1 MFARIKKS
9 GRHQYLQIVENR
21 KIKGKVVQRVLVTL
35 GRMDQLHKKDRIET
49 LIRSLSR
56 FSEKVLLILSGKSDV
71 SASAKKIG
79 PALIFERLWKELGIQ
94 KVTRG
99 LLGERKFEFDVERAI
114 FLTVLHR
121 LFVSGSDR
129 SCDRWRRD
137 SVIEGVHAL
146 SLHHLY
152 RAMAFLGEEVQ
163 DQSGATPFAPRCH
176 KDLIEERIFFE
187 RRELFTGLD
196 LVFFDTTSLCF
207 EGEGG
212 EALGQKGHSR
222 DHRPDLNQ
230 MVIGAVI
237 DSGGKPVC
245 CEMWPGNTADVGSL
259 IPVIDRIRSRF
270 HVGQFC
276 IVADRGMISAETV
289 KELDRREIPYIL
301 GARMRKVKEVNR
313 DVLSRPGRY
322 REVHP
327 AGRYCKDPAPLSV
340 KEVCHNGSRYIVCLN
355 PKQARKDAQDRQ
367 AILASLNEKIKTG
380 PKSLVGNRGYRKYL
394 KIDRG
399 SVSID
404 QDKVAYEARF
414 DGKWVLITNTDFSAE
429 TVALKYKELWQVEQV
444 FRDVKSVLE
453 TRPVYHQR
461 DENIRGHVFCS
472 FLALVLRKELD
483 RRLKEA
489 GHCYEWADIK
499 QDLKS
504 LQEVLIE
511 DGGRSLVLRTECAG
525 TCGKVF
531 QAARVAIPPTIRE
544 IKEVVKEQSVVPR
557 TFLA

>member
-35 GRMDQLHKKDRIET
+35 GRMDQLHQKDRIET

-56 FSEKVLLILSGKSDV
+56 FSEKVLLILSGQTDV
-71 SASAKKIG
+71 SASASKIG
-79 PALIFERLWKELGIQ
+79 PALIFERLWKELGIK
-94 KVTRG
+94 KVIQH
-99 LLGERKFEFDVERAI
+99 LLCERKFEFNVERAV

-129 SCDRWRRD
+129 SCGRWRWD
-137 SVIEGVHAL
+137 YVIEEVEAL

-152 RAMAFLGEEVQ
+152 RAMAFVGEEVE
-163 DQSGATPFAPRCH
+163 DQNGATPFAPRCH
-176 KDLIEERIFFE
+176 KDLIEEGIFFE

-196 LVFFDTTSLCF
+196 LVFFDTTSIYF

-212 EALGQKGHSR
+212 ESLGQRGHSR
-222 DHRPDLNQ
+222 DHRPDLEQ
-230 MVIGAVI
+230 MVVGAVI
-237 DSGGKPVC
+237 DSHGKPVC
-245 CEMWPGNTADVGSL
+245 CEMWPGNTADVKSL
-259 IPVIDRIRSRF
+259 IPVIGRIRSRF
-270 HVGQFC
+270 HTGQFC

-301 GARMRKVKEVNR
+301 GTRMRKVKEIKR

-322 REVHP
+322 REVCP
-327 AGRYCKDPAPLSV
+327 EGRYCKDPAPLSV
-340 KEVCHNGSRYIVCLN
+340 KEVSLKDRRYIVCLN

-367 AILASLNEKIKTG
+367 AIIDSLTEKVKTS
-380 PKSLVGNRGYRKYL
+380 PKTLIGNRGYRRYL
-394 KIDRG
+394 KMERG

-404 QDKVAYEARF
+404 QDKVDYEARF
-414 DGKWVLITNTDFSAE
+414 DGKWVLITNTNFSAE
-429 TVALKYKELWQVEQV
+429 TLALKYKELWQVEQV

-489 GHCYEWADIK
+489 GHCFEWADIK
-499 QDLKS
+499 QDLKA
-504 LQEVLIE
+504 LQEVLIQ
-511 DGGRSLVLRTECAG
+511 DNGRSLALRTECAG

-531 QAARVAIPPTIRE
+531 QAVGVAIPPTIRE
-544 IKEVVKEQSVVPR
+544 IKKVVREQSVVPR
-557 TFLA
+557 TFLV